1 MTKRNMKKLAASVA
15 LAGAAFAPVGSA
27 HAFFGGGSNIAT
39 ERTQVASWAAQ
50 YIQMIEQYQ
59 QLVATYNSLNGARG
73 FERLVNN
80 PEIRKY
86 LPDDYANILQQ
97 GYGNWQQLRRILDD
111 PIGVKNADKYRRDQ
125 LAIDEAMVQEA
136 YRQAS
141 KRIRDIQVLLDKL
154 RDTSDAKDVSD
165 LQARIQAEQAMIQ
178 NERVKLAMLKDLQ
191 EVQQRKFSEQASL
204 NAVSSLKMNEQDAQV
219 SDFLRARGIQPNPNR
234 NNGQ

>member
-27 HAFFGGGSNIAT
+27 HAFFGGGADIAT
-39 ERTQVASWAAQ
+39 EHTQVASWAAQ

-73 FERLVNN
+73 FHRLVNN

-86 LPDDYANILQQ
+86 LPEDYANILNQ
-97 GYGNWQQLRRILDD
+97 GYGNWQELRRILDD
-111 PIGVKNADKYRRDQ
+111 PIGTKNVYKNRRDQ

-178 NERVKLAMLKDLQ
+178 NERVKLAMLTDLQ
-191 EVQQRKFSEQASL
+191 NVQQRKFAQQARVNTIKSL
-204 NAVSSLKMNEQDAQV
+204 
-219 SDFLRARGIQPNPNR
+219 GIDSKATQLDELNQRMGINTTPP
-234 NNGQ
+234 GQ

>member
-1 MTKRNMKKLAASVA
+1 MTLKRKTIAAAAITGAA
-15 LAGAAFAPVGSA
+15 LAPLSPAQAFI
-27 HAFFGGGSNIAT
+27 GGMLDIAT
-39 ERTQVASWAAQ
+39 EHTQVASWAAQ
-50 YIQMIEQYQ
+50 YIQMIDQYE
-59 QLVATYNSLNGARG
+59 QLVATYKSLNGARG
-73 FERLVNN
+73 MERLVNN

-86 LPDDYANILQQ
+86 LPDDYANILSQ
-97 GYGNWQQLRRILDD
+97 GYGNWQELRRLLDN
-111 PIGVKNADKYRRDQ
+111 PIGVANVYKNRRDQ

-191 EVQQRKFSEQASL
+191 EIQQRRFAQQARVNTIKSL
-204 NAVSSLKMNEQDAQV
+204 NLESKTAEIEELNNRM
-219 SDFLRARGIQPNPNR
+219 GINTTLQPEE
-234 NNGQ
+234 

>member
-73 FERLVNN
+73 FHRLVNN

-86 LPDDYANILQQ
+86 LPEDYANILNQ
-97 GYGNWQQLRRILDD
+97 GYGNWQELRRILDD
-111 PIGVKNADKYRRDQ
+111 PIGTKNVYKNRRDQ

-178 NERVKLAMLKDLQ
+178 NERVKLAMLTDLQ
-191 EVQQRKFSEQASL
+191 NVQQRKFAQQARVNTIKSL
-204 NAVSSLKMNEQDAQV
+204 
-219 SDFLRARGIQPNPNR
+219 GIDSKATQLDELNQRMGINTTPP
-234 NNGQ
+234 GQ

>member
-27 HAFFGGGSNIAT
+27 HAFFGGGANIAT

-73 FERLVNN
+73 FHHLVNN

-86 LPDDYANILQQ
+86 LPEDYANILSQ
-97 GYGNWQQLRRILDD
+97 GYGNWQQLRRLLDD
-111 PIGVKNADKYRRDQ
+111 PIGTKNLHRRARDQ
-125 LAIDEAMVQEA
+125 LAVDEAMVQEA

-154 RDTSDAKDVSD
+154 RDTNDAKDTAD
-165 LQARIQAEQAMIQ
+165 LQVRIQAEQAMIQ
-178 NERVKLAMLKDLQ
+178 NENVKLAMLKNLQ
-191 EVQQRKFSEQASL
+191 EVESRKLTEMSRANRVKSL
-204 NAVSSLKMNEQDAQV
+204 NIEAKDRELADLDARMGFTGQSGNSS
-219 SDFLRARGIQPNPNR
+219 
-234 NNGQ
+234 GQ